1 MILIGQYDSP
11 FVRRVGIALRLY
23 GMAFEHRPW
32 SVFGDADRIA
42 AYNPLR
48 RVPTLVLDDGDV
60 LIESSAIL
68 DCLDDLV
75 GPARAMI
82 AAHGVPR
89 RQALK
94 VCALATGMADKA
106 VSLVYEQAL
115 HDTASARWIERCRL
129 QLSSVLDALNAD
141 RAARGA
147 AFWFGA
153 AIGHA
158 DIAVACAL
166 RFVRDAHPDV
176 FDPAR
181 WPDLAAHADT
191 CEALPVFQDIAQ
203 PFLPPH
209 RG

>member
-23 GMAFEHRPW
+23 GLAFEHRPW
-32 SVFGDADRIA
+32 SVFDDADRIA

-82 AAHGVPR
+82 AAHGAPR

-94 VCALATGMADKA
+94 LCALATGMADKA